1 MSLWGFF
8 YNIVMGFCFFKKSWF
23 YHRHCVD
30 MAVGIMEITTDP
42 QAILWDEN
50 RDFVGTAL
58 VNHEMIHC

>member
-1 MSLWGFF
+1 
-8 YNIVMGFCFFKKSWF
+8 
-23 YHRHCVD
+23 